1 MLSDIKP
8 HLEELRKRIFIS
20 VLALIAGF
28 VISFVFYKPI
38 LDWVTSPLESALV
51 QVNKQVQKSKE
62 GKWKVTSN
70 DEKITIDK
78 NISSKTQAKSKHN
91 TTLSLIDRA
100 IKNAQSVIDS
110 NTSSKTEKSLALS
123 IKELSEYTKTLAK
136 ESKEANKTTSKSQ
149 AGGSVLWGSVTTS
162 QIGGVFIVA
171 LKVSLYAAIF
181 LALPIILW
189 QGWLFVAPGLYDNEK
204 KMALPFLVGVT
215 VMFAVG
221 ILFAY
226 YVVTPFGFQ
235 FLITF
240 GAFLYTPLINIEDYI
255 GFFAKILFG
264 FGIAFE
270 LPMVV
275 YFLASIGL
283 VTERTLIGF
292 FKYAIVIIFIVA
304 ALLTPPDVITQML
317 MAAPLILLY
326 GASILVAKAINPYK
340 EEEEE
345 ESTKEEEQKKLPKNE

>member
-1 MLSDIKP
+1 MLSEIKP

-20 VLALIAGF
+20 VLALVVGF
-28 VISFVFYKPI
+28 VVSFIFYKPI
-38 LDWVTSPLESALV
+38 LDWVTAPLETALY
-51 QVNKQVQKSKE
+51 QVNKQVQKTKE
-62 GKWKVTSN
+62 GKWSVTSKDAN
-70 DEKITIDK
+70 STIK
-78 NISSKTQAKSKHN
+78 VQTQEVNK
-91 TTLSLIDRA
+91 TLSIVDRA
-100 IKNAQSVIDS
+100 IKNAQNIIDS
-110 NTSSKTEKSLALS
+110 NSSTKVEKSLALT
-123 IKELSEYTKTLAK
+123 IKDLAQYTKDLAK
-136 ESKEANKTTSKSQ
+136 KESNNTAKSS
-149 AGGSVLWGSVTTS
+149 AGGSVLWGSVTTN

-204 KMALPFLVGVT
+204 KMALPFLIGVT
-215 VMFAVG
+215 VMFAIGV
-221 ILFAY
+221 LFAY

-264 FGIAFE
+264 FGLAFE
-270 LPMVV
+270 LPMIV

-326 GASILVAKAINPYK
+326 GVSIIVAKIINPYK
-340 EEEEE
+340 EEDDEE
-345 ESTKEEEQKKLPKNE
+345 ESTQENKELPKDNE

>member
-1 MLSDIKP
+1 MFSDIKP

-20 VLALIAGF
+20 VLALVAGF
-28 VISFVFYKPI
+28 VISFIFYKPI

-51 QVNKQVQKSKE
+51 QVNKKVQKSKE
-62 GKWKVTSN
+62 GKWQVTSK
-70 DEKITIDK
+70 DENATSFKKIKPKKDS
-78 NISSKTQAKSKHN
+78 IS
-91 TTLSLIDRA
+91 LVDRA
-100 IKNAQSVIDS
+100 IKNAQIVLDS
-110 NTSSKTEKSLALS
+110 NSSTKSEKSLALS
-123 IKELSEYTKTLAK
+123 IKELANYSKNLAK
-136 ESKEANKTTSKSQ
+136 ESNNTSSKSE
-149 AGGSVLWGSVTTS
+149 AGGSVLWGSVTTN
-162 QIGGVFIVA
+162 QIGGVFLVA

-189 QGWLFVAPGLYDNEK
+189 QGWLFIAPGLYDNEK

-215 VMFAVG
+215 VMFAIG

-304 ALLTPPDVITQML
+304 ALLTPPDVVTQML

-326 GASILVAKAINPYK
+326 GASILVAKVINPYK
-340 EEEEE
+340 EDDDELEEKSDKVED
-345 ESTKEEEQKKLPKNE
+345 EQKQLPNNE

>member
-1 MLSDIKP
+1 MFSDIKP

-20 VLALIAGF
+20 ALALMAGF
-28 VISFVFYKPI
+28 ILSFVFYKPI
-38 LDWVTSPLESALV
+38 LDWVTSPLETALY

-62 GKWKVTSN
+62 GKWNVISKDANSSI
-70 DEKITIDK
+70 KIQNQDINK
-78 NISSKTQAKSKHN
+78 
-91 TTLSLIDRA
+91 TLSIVQKA
-100 IKNAQSVIDS
+100 IQNAQNIIDNNNS
-110 NTSSKTEKSLALS
+110 TKIEKSLALS
-123 IKELSEYTKTLAK
+123 IKELAQHTKELEKK
-136 ESKEANKTTSKSQ
+136 ENNITSKSS

-204 KMALPFLVGVT
+204 KMAMPFLIGVT
-215 VMFAVG
+215 VMFTIG

-264 FGIAFE
+264 FGLAFE

-304 ALLTPPDVITQML
+304 ALLTPPDVITQLL
-317 MAAPLILLY
+317 MAAPLIILY
-326 GASILVAKAINPYK
+326 GASIIVAKIINPYK
-340 EEEEE
+340 EDEE
-345 ESTKEEEQKKLPKNE
+345 ESSDTKEEQKKLTQNNE

>member
-1 MLSDIKP
+1 MLEDIKP
-8 HLEELRKRIFIS
+8 HLAELRTRIFIS
-20 VLALIAGF
+20 VLALIVGF
-28 VISFVFYKPI
+28 VLSFVFYKPI
-38 LDWVTSPLESALV
+38 LDWVTAPLESALH
-51 QVNKQVQKSKE
+51 QVNKKVQKSKE
-62 GKWKVTSN
+62 GEWNVAN
-70 DEKITIDK
+70 VGEEFNITL
-78 NISSKTQAKSKHN
+78 KSEANK
-91 TTLSLIDRA
+91 TLSLVDQA
-100 IKNAQSVIDS
+100 LQNAEKIIES
-110 NTSSKTEKSLALS
+110 NSSTQNEKLLANS
-123 IKELSEYTKTLAK
+123 IKELALH
-136 ESKEANKTTSKSQ
+136 SKRDEKRDNS
-149 AGGSVLWGSVTTS
+149 AGGSVLWGSVTTN

-189 QGWLFVAPGLYDNEK
+189 QMWLFIAPGLYDNEK

-221 ILFAY
+221 VLFAY

-264 FGIAFE
+264 FGLAFE

-275 YFLASIGL
+275 YFLASIKL
-283 VTERTLIGF
+283 VTEKTLLDF
-292 FKYAIVIIFIVA
+292 FKYAIVAIFIIA

-317 MAAPLILLY
+317 MAAPLIILY
-326 GASILVAKAINPYK
+326 GVSILVAKVINPYK
-340 EEEEE
+340 AEDDDDEE
-345 ESTKEEEQKKLPKNE
+345 ESTQEENEEQKLLKDDEK

>member
-1 MLSDIKP
+1 MLSEVKP

-20 VLALIAGF
+20 VLALIVGF
-28 VISFVFYKPI
+28 IVSFIFYKPI
-38 LDWVTSPLESALV
+38 LDWVTSPLETALY

-62 GKWKVTSN
+62 GKWSVTSKDAN
-70 DEKITIDK
+70 STIIKKAEDNK
-78 NISSKTQAKSKHN
+78 
-91 TTLSLIDRA
+91 TLSLVDRA
-100 IKNAQSVIDS
+100 IKSAQSVLD
-110 NTSSKTEKSLALS
+110 NNSSTKTEKSLALS
-123 IKELSEYTKTLAK
+123 IKQLAQYSKSLAK
-136 ESKEANKTTSKSQ
+136 QESNTTAKKSS
-149 AGGSVLWGSVTTS
+149 AGGTVLWGSVTTS

-204 KMALPFLVGVT
+204 RMALPFLIGVT
-215 VMFAVG
+215 VMFAIG

-270 LPMVV
+270 LPMIV

-326 GASILVAKAINPYK
+326 GVSILVAKIINPYQDD
-340 EEEEE
+340 
-345 ESTKEEEQKKLPKNE
+345 EEEQNNQQEQSNPKLPKDNE